1 MTSKKTVI
9 TKVVTKVAAPKVAKP
24 TIKSLQADIA
34 QYNELVTSQA
44 NRLIEREA
52 EIIVLRDE
60 VTYLQKQV
68 DMWQVSYNNQY
79 KELQELRTRNWYQ
92 RLFNIK
98 GA

>member
-1 MTSKKTVI
+1 MTTKKT
-9 TKVVTKVAAPKVAKP
+9 TTKVATKVATPKAAKP
-24 TIKSLQADIA
+24 TIKSLQADIVQFVDLLA
-34 QYNELVTSQA
+34 ENKE
-44 NRLIEREA
+44 RLIEREA
-52 EIIVLRDE
+52 EIVILRDE

-79 KELQELRTRNWYQ
+79 KELQELRTRNWCQ